1 MSDSNER
8 RSVWQEGARQESA
21 RPESTQTS
29 GRTGGVSRA
38 NTSRYAQAMDN
49 LRFTVDQKEELK
61 RSLSARLRED
71 VAREESAHGEAMQG
85 EAEPH
90 EAGAPKTPAQGRP
103 AGLAGQQT
111 ATHAKRSRISR
122 RRFVGL
128 LAAAGLTA
136 GAAGLAI
143 ATGLARVN
151 ANDAAGDLF
160 PQGPTDGDIVA
171 RIGRTVGLSQTCNGV
186 TVSLDSILGDKNNV
200 AIVFSVYRDDGSEL
214 GCAPDPTTGEPVLV
228 SMMSGITLISTEA
241 GMGGVAYSY
250 DADPADNA
258 MQYVCLS
265 GSETPLVGER
275 AHITIGDLLTYD
287 EAGFRTIARGTW
299 KFDVT
304 LDYEDTSRELAA
316 NHAPVSRS
324 GIDATIERVLLSPI
338 GLTVELAA
346 SDASQWH
353 EDGVVTARNLDEQQ
367 DFMNMPLALV
377 MSEGEV
383 REVGISSSSASGIGV
398 AQEPD
403 GETSVLE
410 PGPIL
415 LIAHFDRIIDP
426 DDVTAVRVGDVEI
439 SVA

>member
-1 MSDSNER
+1 
-8 RSVWQEGARQESA
+8 
-21 RPESTQTS
+21 
-29 GRTGGVSRA
+29 
-38 NTSRYAQAMDN
+38 
-49 LRFTVDQKEELK
+49 
-61 RSLSARLRED
+61 
-71 VAREESAHGEAMQG
+71 MQG
-85 EAEPH
+85 EARPRE
-90 EAGAPKTPAQGRP
+90 ERAPETSAQGSS
-103 AGLAGQQT
+103 AGLAGQQV
-111 ATHAKRSRISR
+111 ATHARRPRMSR

-160 PQGPTDGDIVA
+160 PQGPIDGDVVA
-171 RIGRTVGLSQTCNGV
+171 RIGRTIGLSQTCNGV

-214 GCAPDPTTGEPVLV
+214 GCSPDPTTGEPVLI
-228 SMMSGITLISTEA
+228 SMMSGISLISTEA
-241 GMGGVAYSY
+241 GTGGGAYSY

-265 GSETPLVGER
+265 SSETPLVGKR
-275 AHITIGDLLTYD
+275 AHVTIGDLLTYD